1 MKRFALLL
9 AGSLLFAVSA
19 VPAAAQTADI
29 YLGYPVLNDDD
40 LDETFTKGFM
50 ASIAFSVG
58 DNVAIPLEF
67 NWNSKDGQ
75 FFDEEVASVSVTT
88 YMGGFRFGRRFYI
101 QVLAGAATAKVEI
114 LGVSADE
121 TNFALQP
128 GLGFDIPIGNTL
140 ALRLGGDY
148 RRIFSDPG
156 VNEYRG
162 HVGLVFY
169 LGNH

>member
-9 AGSLLFAVSA
+9 AASFLLA
-19 VPAAAQTADI
+19 VPAVAQTPVADL
-29 YLGYPVLNDDD
+29 YVGYPVLNDDD

-50 ASIAFSVG
+50 ASVAFSLG
-58 DNVAIPLEF
+58 DTIAIPLEF
-67 NWNSKDGQ
+67 NWNSKDGE
-75 FFDEEVASVSVTT
+75 FFDDEELVSVSVTT
-88 YMGGFRFGRRFYI
+88 YMGGLRFGRRFYI
-101 QVLAGAATAKVEI
+101 QVLAGAATAKVSVA
-114 LGVSADE
+114 GASADE

-128 GLGFDIPIGNTL
+128 GLGFDIPIGHTL
-140 ALRLGGDY
+140 ALRFGGDY

-169 LGNH
+169 LGSR